1 MNTKE
6 VEVTLIKKEVVA
18 VHLPKNEDHWLPLS
32 NLDLCILHPLD
43 FSIFLCYKKPTCKDN
58 WTSMAMVEVLKKA
71 LKEALVPYYFLA
83 GEKVPDS
90 IGEHKLHCN
99 NRGVDFTEAFANTE
113 LQKLNLNEPDETIGC
128 KLVPKKKNG
137 VLAVQ
142 ATGFKCG
149 GLMLA
154 CTFDHQIVDAYSAG
168 MFLVSWA
175 EIARSKPFSSLP
187 TFNCAM
193 LNPRHPISFDPSLH
207 NLYVPITMFNPSNDP
222 EPSANRFEN
231 RICLVKA
238 DIINQLQSQA
248 STKESKRTKL
258 ESFSALLWK
267 ISAKSAKNKGVSK
280 LGIVVDGRTML
291 SFGDKE
297 KTSLMS
303 SYFGNVLSIP
313 YDSKKIDELIEKP
326 LSWVA
331 NEVHG
336 FLEGAKTKEHFLDL
350 IDWVEAHR
358 PVQSLAKVY
367 SSGNKEGPALVVS
380 SGQHFPISKVD
391 FGWGKSAF
399 GSFYFPWG
407 GNVGY
412 VMPIPSPSGKG
423 DWVVYMHMLKR
434 ELELI
439 ECEAA
444 HVFKPCTSDCL
455 N

>member
-1 MNTKE
+1 M
-6 VEVTLIKKEVVA
+6 EVTLIKKEVVA
-18 VHLPKNEDHWLPLS
+18 VQLPKHEDHWLPLS
-32 NLDLCILHPLD
+32 NLDFCILHPLD
-43 FSIFLCYKKPTCKDN
+43 FSIFFCYKKPTCKDN
-58 WTSMAMVEVLKKA
+58 WTFVAMVEVLKKA
-71 LKEALVPYYFLA
+71 LKEALVPFYALA
-83 GEKVPDS
+83 GEKVPNS
-90 IGEHKLHCN
+90 MGEHKLHCN
-99 NRGVDFTEAFANTE
+99 NRGVDFTDAFANIE
-113 LQKLNLNEPDETIGC
+113 LQKLNLYEPDEIIGC
-128 KLVPKKKNG
+128 KLVPKKENG

-149 GLMLA
+149 GLVLA

-175 EIARSKPFSSLP
+175 EIAQSKPFSSLP
-187 TFNCAM
+187 TFNQPCA
-193 LNPRHPISFDPSLH
+193 NH
-207 NLYVPITMFNPSNDP
+207 
-222 EPSANRFEN
+222 FEN

-267 ISAKSAKNKGVSK
+267 ISAESAKNKGVSK
-280 LGIVVDGRTML
+280 LGIVVDGRLML

-407 GNVGY
+407 GNAGY
-412 VMPIPSPSGKG
+412 VMPIPCPSGKG

>member
-1 MNTKE
+1 
-6 VEVTLIKKEVVA
+6 
-18 VHLPKNEDHWLPLS
+18 
-32 NLDLCILHPLD
+32 
-43 FSIFLCYKKPTCKDN
+43 
-58 WTSMAMVEVLKKA
+58 MV
-71 LKEALVPYYFLA
+71 
-83 GEKVPDS
+83 
-90 IGEHKLHCN
+90 
-99 NRGVDFTEAFANTE
+99 
-113 LQKLNLNEPDETIGC
+113 
-128 KLVPKKKNG
+128 
-137 VLAVQ
+137 
-142 ATGFKCG
+142 
-149 GLMLA
+149 A
-154 CTFDHQIVDAYSAG
+154 CTFDHQIADAYSAG

-175 EIARSKPFSSLP
+175 EIAQSKPFSSLP
-187 TFNCAM
+187 TFNREM
-193 LNPRHPISFDPSLH
+193 LNPRHPVSFDPSLH

-222 EPSANRFEN
+222 EPSANHFEN

-258 ESFSALLWK
+258 ESFSAHLWK
-267 ISAKSAKNKGVSK
+267 ISANSAKNKRVPK

-291 SFGDKE
+291 SFGDTE

-313 YDSKKIDELIEKP
+313 YDTKKIVELIEKP

-412 VMPIPSPSGKG
+412 VMPIPSPSGNG